1 MKLNLLCALSTVS
14 IVESF
19 TPHLPKYNTF
29 KKPFSSTQQYYYK
42 NDQPFDERI
51 EIVRNN
57 YETLK
62 NEFIKQIK
70 DPDIQRAEKIVR
82 KSFKAAEQNA
92 ESFLS
97 NQLEASPEAARI
109 LDEIKGMKVAES
121 LSEAAATSATS
132 LSNAISALKFSS
144 EGLSDSIKSAE
155 KVLESISSS
164 VASGSTEGIDT
175 DTLSMLKS
183 SATEIKNSLQSVE
196 SIAKTITKVS
206 ESDEASLSKLGSVG
220 ESLIKS
226 LKKLNNNN
234 GSSLATTVGVA
245 KIEPGTPTIIDQDS
259 AAQSAISSLDTV
271 AQDVIKE
278 MEASEEIA
286 KVVTKAAEA
295 DAAIAASS
303 LESKANDVIEN
314 IMAVEKVV
322 KEVSSG
328 SIKNEVEAVAAL
340 KEITVNAV
348 SKVQEDENTVEAVV
362 NAIAKDASTD
372 ALAVNKLKELDDS
385 VTEMI
390 KAAEVV
396 VKNLEKVDADTIT
409 ALKAQATS
417 VAECA
422 ECAIKEIENAQ
433 LTVEGSQEVIAAAG
447 AVAVKDAKPI
457 ETVQTDTLE
466 KNVAS
471 TTGIKSDTS
480 TSSSSS
486 SSSDDVVVSKVNEP
500 VTSKAPE
507 EISKTTDDS
516 VAKTDNEH
524 TNNVLVENSG
534 KSDKVQDD
542 TNLSAM
548 NTKSSDSTTEA
559 NLHNKAE
566 VSKTIEK
573 STVVSED
580 NVDSDSVNK
589 NVVVKSDVTKDDST
603 LVVEKTDDTIVK
615 EEASKTAKPEKS
627 VDISSDADNTV
638 DKTKLATTNSDK
650 AVVQEK
656 LETPKGEESIEKVV
670 ASNNDSMNDRNTVD
684 DTIRNEISKPA
695 ETDKSPVEVTVASD
709 NTKVVVDENNL
720 IAKQKTSEES
730 SVVQEKLQSDQ
741 VKESVESVVKRK
753 DVLKDDNHLVAQKSN
768 VEATTTTT
776 ISGDEKVI
784 LESKSLTENTVDVA
798 KGDAPIETITNNVL
812 ASDGKVVNSDSIINT
827 ERIPEPIQTVVQNM
841 KVVDSADANTFEHD
855 VVKDHFIDI
864 HTQVAES
871 AASLTKE
878 ILQATDSTVTHEA
891 MDKVITSTA
900 DIIVDSTQTATTEV
914 ASIIANLF
922 FL

>member
-82 KSFKAAEQNA
+82 KSFKVAEQNA

-245 KIEPGTPTIIDQDS
+245 KTEPGTPTIIDQDS

-457 ETVQTDTLE
+457 
-466 KNVAS
+466 AS

-516 VAKTDNEH
+516 VVKTDNEH

-709 NTKVVVDENNL
+709 KTKVVVDENNL

>member
-234 GSSLATTVGVA
+234 GSSPATTVGVA
-245 KIEPGTPTIIDQDS
+245 KTE
-259 AAQSAISSLDTV
+259 AISSLDTV

-753 DVLKDDNHLVAQKSN
+753 DVLKDDNHFVAQKSN

-855 VVKDHFIDI
+855 VVKDHFIDT